1 MGNQRTRK
9 GEVLT
14 IARSFFIKE
23 KLIMKSSKKIQKII
37 LPTWRFLSFNFEGTE
52 CDAIFHSML
61 KDLYY
66 KMIRDQGVPL

>member
-1 MGNQRTRK
+1 
-9 GEVLT
+9 
-14 IARSFFIKE
+14 
-23 KLIMKSSKKIQKII
+23 MKSSKKIQKII